1 MWSGGSGVT
10 RAGKEHT
17 GGREEAMKERQE
29 RFEKQLWRGE
39 RVGKTKKDAQRSGG
53 RYEKIR

>member
-17 GGREEAMKERQE
+17 GGREEAMKERQ
-29 RFEKQLWRGE
+29 R
-39 RVGKTKKDAQRSGG
+39 TM
-53 RYEKIR
+53 